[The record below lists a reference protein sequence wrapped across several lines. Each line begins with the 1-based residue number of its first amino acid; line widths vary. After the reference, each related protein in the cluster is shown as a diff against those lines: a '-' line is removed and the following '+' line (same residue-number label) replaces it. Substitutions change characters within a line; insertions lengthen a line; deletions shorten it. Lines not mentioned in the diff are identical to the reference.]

1 MDVAQLIIGSVLILL
16 SVVMTVLILMQTG
29 KDEGLSGA
37 ISGGSSDTFFGRSG
51 GSKKEKWL
59 SRATIVLS
67 ILFVVLSVTLVIL
80 ITKTAA

>member
-1 MDVAQLIIGSVLILL
+1 MEVAQWIIGSALILL

-59 SRATIVLS
+59 SRVTIILS
-67 ILFVVLSVTLVIL
+67 IVFVVLAVALVIL
-80 ITKTAA
+80 ASMPAA